1 MTTPKQNNFEHTIV
15 KIFKNERI
23 DKKNRFDLRIVKWKT
38 AKSPSIE
45 KRRIWERE
53 GTDMFRKM
61 AGLNYDDVKFIVD
74 NSTEIL
80 SLLKGDNN
88 A

>member
-1 MTTPKQNNFEHTIV
+1 MKQGNFEHEIV
-15 KIFKNERI
+15 KVFKNERI

-38 AKSPSIE
+38 AKAPSLE
-45 KRRIWERE
+45 KRRIWEKD
-53 GTDMFRKM
+53 GTDMFRKA

-80 SLLKGDNN
+80 SLLKGDTH